1 MDRHV
6 ASALI
11 SSEREGRREGT
22 SIKVQVRDHEYAP
35 WNDLEVLAQYDRDDL
50 GFVYLRPTDG
60 TELRP
65 VRRSNVRRRNPAWRP
80 RSLHGRWLRL
90 SD

>member
-1 MDRHV
+1 M
-6 ASALI
+6 
-11 SSEREGRREGT
+11 SSKREGRPEGA
-22 SIKVQVRDHEYAP
+22 SITVQVRDHEYAP
-35 WNDLEVLAQYDRDDL
+35 WNDLEVFAQYERDDL

-60 TELRP
+60 TELRS
-65 VRRSNVRRRNPAWRP
+65 VHRSNVRRRNPAWRP